1 MKHTV
6 HHDLNDDEAKTAVL
20 RALARYRDRYA
31 EYSPSMLWS
40 DDRSAD
46 LGFSFKGYKVTGR
59 LELRP
64 SAVDLDVDVPLALR
78 MFKRM
83 AIAAIDEEVRR
94 YLGEAHRER
103 ALRAPAAVVEEA
115 V

>member
-20 RALARYRDRYA
+20 RAMAQYRERYA

-40 DDRSAD
+40 DDRRAD
-46 LGFSFKGYKVTGR
+46 LGFCFKGYRLSGH

-64 SAVDLDVDVPLALR
+64 SAVDLDVDVPLPLR

-83 AIAAIDEEVRR
+83 AIAALDTEVRR
-94 YLGEAHRER
+94 FLCEVHGER
-103 ALRAPAAVVEEA
+103 ARRAPAAVEEEA

>member
-6 HHDLNDDEAKTAVL
+6 HHDLNDDEAKRAVM
-20 RALARYRDRYA
+20 RAMAQYRERYA

-40 DDRSAD
+40 DERCAD
-46 LGFSFKGYKVTGR
+46 LGFCFKGFKLSGR
-59 LELRP
+59 LELQP
-64 SAVDLDVDVPLALR
+64 GAVDLDVDVPLTLR

-83 AIAAIDEEVRR
+83 AIAALDTEVRR
-94 YLGEAHRER
+94 FISEVHRER
-103 ALRAPAAVVEEA
+103 ALRARAAVVEEA